1 MTKYKRI
8 IFFSPN
14 IEDGGIEKNIV
25 ILSNYLIKKKL
36 KVEILCH
43 KISPN
48 VKKKLNKNIILTNSN
63 IKNFNFFLNKRIN
76 NSLNCFFYLAFIK
89 KIDEASLILSFQD
102 HPLAIIASKLKKIKC
117 AIRIANHP
125 IGSLKYFN
133 NKILFYM
140 KLFIKIFFY
149 QFANKIISNSRET
162 NNFFKKKIL
171 FKNKTCFIYNPGFVK
186 NNQKIIN
193 TKRNN
198 ILLSVGRLH
207 KQKNFTLL
215 LNAFKKILDKFPKY
229 KLIIIGKGPEK
240 KKILTLAKKLSIYN
254 RIKLYGFCDPKKFYK
269 TSKLF
274 ILSSLF
280 EGLPN
285 VLLESQNYQLPIVST
300 NCKSGPKE
308 ILKDEKYGF
317 LSKVNN
323 INSLVKK
330 TCYALDNYELAQS
343 RAKKGYQDLNRFNS
357 NAQCENYIKVLSKL

>member
-1 MTKYKRI
+1 MNKNKRI

-25 ILSNYLIKKKL
+25 ILGNYLIKKKF
-36 KVEILCH
+36 KVEILYH
-43 KISPN
+43 KISSN
-48 VKKKLNKNIILTNSN
+48 IKSKLDKAIILTNTKKIN
-63 IKNFNFFLNKRIN
+63 LNFFFNKRIN
-76 NSLNCFFYLAFIK
+76 NSINCFIYLVLKK
-89 KIDEASLILSFQD
+89 KIDEKSILLSFQD
-102 HPLAIIASKLKKIKC
+102 HPLAIVASKLKKIKC

-133 NKILFYM
+133 NKILFYT

-162 NNFFKKKIL
+162 DSFFKKKIL
-171 FKNKTCFIYNPGFVK
+171 FKNKTCFIYNPGFFK
-186 NNQKIIN
+186 SNQKIIN

-215 LNAFKKILDKFPKY
+215 LNVFKKISEKFPKY

-240 KKILTLAKKLSIYN
+240 KKILTFARKLSIYS

-308 ILKDEKYGF
+308 ILKNEKYGF
-317 LSKVNN
+317 LSKENDVD
-323 INSLVKK
+323 SLVKK
-330 TCYALDNYELAQS
+330 ILYALNNYELAQS
-343 RAKKGYQDLNRFNS
+343 KAKKGYQDLNRFNS
-357 NAQCENYIKVLSKL
+357 KVQCENYIKVLSKL